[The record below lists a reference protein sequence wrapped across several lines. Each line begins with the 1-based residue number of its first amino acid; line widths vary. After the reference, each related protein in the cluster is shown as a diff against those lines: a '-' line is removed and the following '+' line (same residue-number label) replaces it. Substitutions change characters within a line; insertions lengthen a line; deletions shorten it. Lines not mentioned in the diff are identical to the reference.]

1 MWIDDDIFI
10 SSPERAIAALI
21 APYFARRCDP
31 RAVVAVAEDAVSYT
45 PFNAGVLA
53 VRSAPAAATLRG
65 ASTSSAPGRDWR
77 GSATGSRVRWR

>member
-53 VRSAPAAATLRG
+53 VRSAPAAATLLRRVYELG
-65 ASTSSAPGRDWR
+65 ARQGLAWKRDWDK
-77 GSATGSRVRWR
+77 VP